1 MSRHGGAAGGG
12 FKNSDENQP
21 EADGRLRDDVSFSG
35 LVTYMRKYFLDINL
49 TFLHRWL
56 L

>member
-35 LVTYMRKYFLDINL
+35 LVTYVRKYFFNFKFDLL
-49 TFLHRWL
+49 T
-56 L
+56 